1 MSNRV
6 NSSHLLK
13 NNLNL
18 NNESINKPEL
28 KLGEFYLTPLE
39 SFIINKSMPHGFK
52 LELEENLLKLIE
64 SESKERKK
72 NKKGK
77 NLLKYKS
84 AMNNKEIKQNNKNEK
99 KEQSL
104 TKKRINQDF
113 NLDNIPNDISR
124 EKYKIAKK
132 CKIGMERIKDS
143 PLAKNFYEFNDTD
156 TPSLSKVE
164 KKLNN
169 YEYNSF
175 YDFEMDIRKIWSYF
189 FYLGEKGDK
198 QIYENTSKM
207 SEKWE
212 NICSELE
219 NLNVDM
225 HEPIS
230 NSVTRR
236 EEKNRK
242 ELSEHKE
249 NNKDKINKSF
259 TNKKDIIKNGN
270 KDINININNK
280 QEITRSM
287 SSEDKNKLGKLI
299 RTNLNKEQLRG
310 IAKILMGKDDVKV
323 LEFDMDQLPY
333 EQLKKLEK
341 YVYDCAGQN
350 MKKLNS
356 NNNNNGTNIK
366 NNNNKNNDI
375 NNNNINN
382 KQNKNEKENEIN
394 NKEIKNKEK
403 EEKKIEEKNEI
414 NKNVINNNEKIENK
428 IVTKKENE
436 ENKNK
441 ENDNINKYNNEPINN
456 RDKDKDSLSDSLSS
470 DSSLSD

>member
-1 MSNRV
+1 MSNRA
-6 NSSHLLK
+6 NSSYLIK
-13 NNLNL
+13 NNLNI
-18 NNESINKPEL
+18 NNNPQIKPEL

-52 LELEENLLKLIE
+52 LELEENLLKFME
-64 SESKERKK
+64 SESKDRKK

-77 NLLKYKS
+77 NLLKSQS
-84 AMNNKEIKQNNKNEK
+84 AIYNHNIKQNHKIEK
-99 KEQSL
+99 KEQPHA
-104 TKKRINQDF
+104 KKRINQDF

-143 PLAKNFYEFNDTD
+143 PLAKHFYEFNDAD

-189 FYLGEKGDK
+189 FYLGEKGDQ

-225 HEPIS
+225 HEPVS
-230 NSVTRR
+230 NSTTRR
-236 EEKNRK
+236 AEKNKK
-242 ELSEHKE
+242 ELSDHKE

-259 TNKKDIIKNGN
+259 TNKKDNIKNGN

-280 QEITRSM
+280 QEIVGTM
-287 SSEDKNKLGKLI
+287 SGEDKNRLGKLI
-299 RTNLNKEQLRG
+299 RNSLNNEQLRG

-323 LEFDMDQLPY
+323 LEFDMDQLSY
-333 EQLKKLEK
+333 EQLKKLES
-341 YVYDCAGQN
+341 YVYDCVAQNN
-350 MKKLNS
+350 MKKLN
-356 NNNNNGTNIK
+356 NNNGANIK
-366 NNNNKNNDI
+366 NNKNNDI

-382 KQNKNEKENEIN
+382 NQNNKGKENEIN
-394 NKEIKNKEK
+394 NKDINNKENEK
-403 EEKKIEEKNEI
+403 KKIEEKNEI
-414 NKNVINNNEKIENK
+414 NKNEINNNDKIENK
-428 IVTKKENE
+428 NETKKENE

-441 ENDNINKYNNEPINN
+441 ENENNNKPINEQMN
-456 RDKDKDSLSDSLSS
+456 NKERDSLSDSLSS

>member
-13 NNLNL
+13 NNSN
-18 NNESINKPEL
+18 SINDPENKPEL
-28 KLGEFYLTPLE
+28 KLGEFYFTPLE
-39 SFIINKSMPHGFK
+39 SFIINKSMPHGYK
-52 LELEENLLKLIE
+52 LELEENLLKLME

-77 NLLKYKS
+77 NLLKYQNVI
-84 AMNNKEIKQNNKNEK
+84 NNNEIKQNNKKDK
-99 KEQSL
+99 KEQSQA
-104 TKKRINQDF
+104 KKRKNQDF
-113 NLDNIPNDISR
+113 NLDNIPNDINR

-143 PLAKNFYEFNDTD
+143 PLAKNFYEFNDVD

-189 FYLGEKGDK
+189 FYLGEKGDQ

-212 NICSELE
+212 NICQELE
-219 NLNVDM
+219 NSNDDIYEKV
-225 HEPIS
+225 S
-230 NSVTRR
+230 NSVIRR
-236 EEKNRK
+236 AEKNRK

-259 TNKKDIIKNGN
+259 TNKKDNIKNGN

-280 QEITRSM
+280 QEVTGTM
-287 SSEDKNKLGKLI
+287 SGEDKNKLGKLI
-299 RTNLNKEQLRG
+299 RNSLNREQLRG
-310 IAKILMGKDDVKV
+310 IAKILMGKDDVKI

-341 YVYDCAGQN
+341 YVYDCVAQN
-350 MKKLNS
+350 MQKSNA
-356 NNNNNGTNIK
+356 NNNNNGTSIK
-366 NNNNKNNDI
+366 NNKNNDI
-375 NNNNINN
+375 NNNINKPEN
-382 KQNKNEKENEIN
+382 KTGKENEIN
-394 NKEIKNKEK
+394 NKEINNKEK
-403 EEKKIEEKNEI
+403 EEKKKEEKKEI
-414 NKNVINNNEKIENK
+414 NNKQKIEEKIEN
-428 IVTKKENE
+428 KKENE

-441 ENDNINKYNNEPINN
+441 ENENNNQHNNEQINN
-456 RDKDKDSLSDSLSS
+456 KDKEKDSLSDSLSS

>member
-1 MSNRV
+1 MSNRA
-6 NSSHLLK
+6 NSSYLLK
-13 NNLNL
+13 NNLNI
-18 NNESINKPEL
+18 NNNPQIKPEL

-52 LELEENLLKLIE
+52 LELEENLLKLME
-64 SESKERKK
+64 SESKDRKK

-77 NLLKYKS
+77 NLLKSQS
-84 AMNNKEIKQNNKNEK
+84 AIYNHDNKQNHKMEK
-99 KEQSL
+99 KEQPHA
-104 TKKRINQDF
+104 KKRINQDF

-143 PLAKNFYEFNDTD
+143 PLAKHFYEFNDAD

-189 FYLGEKGDK
+189 FYLGEKGDQ

-225 HEPIS
+225 HEPVS
-230 NSVTRR
+230 NSTTRR
-236 EEKNRK
+236 AEKNKK
-242 ELSEHKE
+242 ELSDHKE

-259 TNKKDIIKNGN
+259 TNKKDNIKNGN

-280 QEITRSM
+280 QEIVGTM
-287 SSEDKNKLGKLI
+287 SGEDKNRLGKLI
-299 RTNLNKEQLRG
+299 RNSLNREQLKG
-310 IAKILMGKDDVKV
+310 IAKILMGKDDVKI
-323 LEFDMDQLPY
+323 LEFDMDQLSY
-333 EQLKKLEK
+333 EQLKKLEN
-341 YVYDCAGQN
+341 YVYDCVTQNN
-350 MKKLNS
+350 MKKLN
-356 NNNNNGTNIK
+356 NNNNGANIK
-366 NNNNKNNDI
+366 NNKNNDI
-375 NNNNINN
+375 NNNMDNNQNN
-382 KQNKNEKENEIN
+382 KGKENEIN
-394 NKEIKNKEK
+394 NKDINNKENEK
-403 EEKKIEEKNEI
+403 KKIEEKNEI
-414 NKNVINNNEKIENK
+414 NNNDKIENK
-428 IVTKKENE
+428 IETKKENE

-441 ENDNINKYNNEPINN
+441 ENENNNKPINEQMN
-456 RDKDKDSLSDSLSS
+456 NKERDSLSDSLSS

>member
-1 MSNRV
+1 MSNRA
-6 NSSHLLK
+6 NSSYLLK
-13 NNLNL
+13 NNLNI
-18 NNESINKPEL
+18 NNNPQIKPEL

-52 LELEENLLKLIE
+52 LELEENLLKLME
-64 SESKERKK
+64 SESKDRKK

-77 NLLKYKS
+77 NLLKSQS
-84 AMNNKEIKQNNKNEK
+84 AIYNHDIKQNHKMEK
-99 KEQSL
+99 KEQPHA
-104 TKKRINQDF
+104 KKRINQDF

-143 PLAKNFYEFNDTD
+143 PLAKHFYEFNDAD

-356 NNNNNGTNIK
+356 NNNNGTNIK

-375 NNNNINN
+375 NNNINN

>member
-1 MSNRV
+1 MSNRA
-6 NSSHLLK
+6 NSSYLLK
-13 NNLNL
+13 NNLNI
-18 NNESINKPEL
+18 NNNPQIKPEL

-52 LELEENLLKLIE
+52 LELEENLLKLME
-64 SESKERKK
+64 SESKDRKK

-77 NLLKYKS
+77 NLLKSQS
-84 AMNNKEIKQNNKNEK
+84 AIYNHDIKQNHKMEK
-99 KEQSL
+99 KEQPHA
-104 TKKRINQDF
+104 KKRINQDF

-143 PLAKNFYEFNDTD
+143 PLAKHFYEFNDTD

-189 FYLGEKGDK
+189 FYLGEKGDQ

-225 HEPIS
+225 HEPVS
-230 NSVTRR
+230 NSTTRR
-236 EEKNRK
+236 AEKNKK
-242 ELSEHKE
+242 ELSDHKE

-259 TNKKDIIKNGN
+259 TNKKDNIKNGN

-280 QEITRSM
+280 QEIVGTM
-287 SSEDKNKLGKLI
+287 SGEDKNRLGKLI
-299 RTNLNKEQLRG
+299 RNSLNREQLKG
-310 IAKILMGKDDVKV
+310 IAKILMGKDDVKI
-323 LEFDMDQLPY
+323 LEFDMDQLSY
-333 EQLKKLEK
+333 EQLKKLEN
-341 YVYDCAGQN
+341 YVYDCVTQNN
-350 MKKLNS
+350 MKKLN
-356 NNNNNGTNIK
+356 NNNNGSNIK
-366 NNNNKNNDI
+366 NNKNNDI
-375 NNNNINN
+375 NNNMNNNQNN
-382 KQNKNEKENEIN
+382 KGKENEIN
-394 NKEIKNKEK
+394 NKDINNKENEK
-403 EEKKIEEKNEI
+403 KKIEEKNEI
-414 NKNVINNNEKIENK
+414 NNNDKIENK
-428 IVTKKENE
+428 IETKKENE

-441 ENDNINKYNNEPINN
+441 ENENNNKPINEQMN
-456 RDKDKDSLSDSLSS
+456 NKERDSLSDSLSS

>member
-18 NNESINKPEL
+18 NNESTNKPEL

-84 AMNNKEIKQNNKNEK
+84 AINNKEIKQNNKNEK

-341 YVYDCAGQN
+341 YVYDCVAQN
-350 MKKLNS
+350 MQKSNA
-356 NNNNNGTNIK
+356 NNNNNGTSIK
-366 NNNNKNNDI
+366 NNKNNDI
-375 NNNNINN
+375 NNNINKPEN
-382 KQNKNEKENEIN
+382 KTGKENEIN
-394 NKEIKNKEK
+394 NKEINNKEK
-403 EEKKIEEKNEI
+403 EEKKIEEKKEI
-414 NKNVINNNEKIENK
+414 NNKQKIEEKIEN
-428 IVTKKENE
+428 KKENE

-441 ENDNINKYNNEPINN
+441 ENENNNQHNNEQINN
-456 RDKDKDSLSDSLSS
+456 KDKEKDSLSDSLSS

>member
-13 NNLNL
+13 NNLN
-18 NNESINKPEL
+18 SINDPENKSEL

-52 LELEENLLKLIE
+52 LELEENLLKLME
-64 SESKERKK
+64 SESKDRKK

-77 NLLKYKS
+77 NLLKSQS
-84 AMNNKEIKQNNKNEK
+84 AIYNHDIKQNHKMEK
-99 KEQSL
+99 KEQPHA
-104 TKKRINQDF
+104 KKRINQDF

-143 PLAKNFYEFNDTD
+143 PLAKHFYEFNDAD

-189 FYLGEKGDK
+189 FYLGEKGDQ

-225 HEPIS
+225 HEPVS
-230 NSVTRR
+230 NSTTRR
-236 EEKNRK
+236 AEKNKK
-242 ELSEHKE
+242 ELSDHKE

-259 TNKKDIIKNGN
+259 TNKKDNIKNGN

-280 QEITRSM
+280 QEIVGTM
-287 SSEDKNKLGKLI
+287 SGEDKNRLGKLI
-299 RTNLNKEQLRG
+299 RNSLNREQLKG
-310 IAKILMGKDDVKV
+310 IAKILMGKDDVKI
-323 LEFDMDQLPY
+323 LEFDMDQLSY
-333 EQLKKLEK
+333 EQLKKLEN
-341 YVYDCAGQN
+341 YVYDCVSQNN
-350 MKKLNS
+350 MKKLN
-356 NNNNNGTNIK
+356 NNNNGSNIK
-366 NNNNKNNDI
+366 NNKNNDI
-375 NNNNINN
+375 NNNMNNNQNN
-382 KQNKNEKENEIN
+382 KGKENEIN
-394 NKEIKNKEK
+394 NKDINNKENEK
-403 EEKKIEEKNEI
+403 KKIEEKNEI
-414 NKNVINNNEKIENK
+414 NNNDKIENK
-428 IVTKKENE
+428 IEAKKENE

-441 ENDNINKYNNEPINN
+441 ENENNNKPINEQMN
-456 RDKDKDSLSDSLSS
+456 NKERDSLSDSLSS

>member
-1 MSNRV
+1 MSNRA
-6 NSSHLLK
+6 NSSYLLK
-13 NNLNL
+13 NNLNI
-18 NNESINKPEL
+18 NNNPQIKPEL

-52 LELEENLLKLIE
+52 LELEENLLKLME
-64 SESKERKK
+64 SESKDRKK

-77 NLLKYKS
+77 NLLKSQS
-84 AMNNKEIKQNNKNEK
+84 AIYNHDIKQNHKMEK
-99 KEQSL
+99 KEQPHA
-104 TKKRINQDF
+104 KKRINQDF

-143 PLAKNFYEFNDTD
+143 PLAKHFYEFNDTD

-189 FYLGEKGDK
+189 FYLGEKGDQ

-225 HEPIS
+225 HEPVS
-230 NSVTRR
+230 NSTTRR
-236 EEKNRK
+236 AEKNKK
-242 ELSEHKE
+242 ELSDHKE

-259 TNKKDIIKNGN
+259 TNKKDNIKNGN

-280 QEITRSM
+280 QEIVGTM
-287 SSEDKNKLGKLI
+287 SGEDKNRLGKLI
-299 RTNLNKEQLRG
+299 RNSLNREQLKG
-310 IAKILMGKDDVKV
+310 IAKILMGKDDVKI
-323 LEFDMDQLPY
+323 LEFDMDQLSY
-333 EQLKKLEK
+333 EQLKKLEN
-341 YVYDCAGQN
+341 YVYDCVSQNN
-350 MKKLNS
+350 MKKLN
-356 NNNNNGTNIK
+356 NNNNGSNIK
-366 NNNNKNNDI
+366 NNKNNDI
-375 NNNNINN
+375 NNNMNNNQNN
-382 KQNKNEKENEIN
+382 KGKENEIN
-394 NKEIKNKEK
+394 NKDINNKENEK
-403 EEKKIEEKNEI
+403 KKIEEKNEI
-414 NKNVINNNEKIENK
+414 NNNDKIENK
-428 IVTKKENE
+428 IEAKKENE

-441 ENDNINKYNNEPINN
+441 ENENNNKPINEQMN
-456 RDKDKDSLSDSLSS
+456 NKERDSLSDSLSS

>member
-13 NNLNL
+13 NNSN
-18 NNESINKPEL
+18 SINDPKNKPEL
-28 KLGEFYLTPLE
+28 KLGEFYFTPLE
-39 SFIINKSMPHGFK
+39 SFIINKSMPHGYK
-52 LELEENLLKLIE
+52 LELEENLLKLME

-77 NLLKYKS
+77 NLLKYQNVI
-84 AMNNKEIKQNNKNEK
+84 NNNEIKQNNKKEK
-99 KEQSL
+99 KEQSQA
-104 TKKRINQDF
+104 KKRINQDF
-113 NLDNIPNDISR
+113 NLDNIPNDINR

-143 PLAKNFYEFNDTD
+143 PLAKNFYEFNDVD

-225 HEPIS
+225 HEPVS
-230 NSVTRR
+230 NSVARR
-236 EEKNRK
+236 AEKNRK

-280 QEITRSM
+280 QEVTGTM
-287 SSEDKNKLGKLI
+287 SGEDKNKLGKLI
-299 RTNLNKEQLRG
+299 RNSLNREQLRG
-310 IAKILMGKDDVKV
+310 IAKILMGKDDVKI

-341 YVYDCAGQN
+341 YVYDCVAQN
-350 MKKLNS
+350 MQKSNA
-356 NNNNNGTNIK
+356 NNNNNGTSIK
-366 NNNNKNNDI
+366 NNKNNEI
-375 NNNNINN
+375 NNNINKPEN
-382 KQNKNEKENEIN
+382 KTGKENEIN
-394 NKEIKNKEK
+394 NKEINNKEK
-403 EEKKIEEKNEI
+403 EEKKIEEKKEI
-414 NKNVINNNEKIENK
+414 NNKQKIEEKIE
-428 IVTKKENE
+428 TKKENE

-441 ENDNINKYNNEPINN
+441 ENENNNQHNNEQINN
-456 RDKDKDSLSDSLSS
+456 KDKEKDSLSDSLSS

>member
-1 MSNRV
+1 MSNRA
-6 NSSHLLK
+6 NSSYLLK
-13 NNLNL
+13 NNLNI
-18 NNESINKPEL
+18 NNNPQIKPEL

-52 LELEENLLKLIE
+52 LELEENLLKLME
-64 SESKERKK
+64 SESKDHKK

-77 NLLKYKS
+77 NLLKSQS
-84 AMNNKEIKQNNKNEK
+84 AIYNHDIKQNHKMEK
-99 KEQSL
+99 KEQPHA
-104 TKKRINQDF
+104 KKRINQDF

-143 PLAKNFYEFNDTD
+143 PLAKHFYEFNDTD

-189 FYLGEKGDK
+189 FYLGEKGDQ

-225 HEPIS
+225 HEPVS
-230 NSVTRR
+230 NSTTRR
-236 EEKNRK
+236 AEKNKK
-242 ELSEHKE
+242 ELSDHKE

-259 TNKKDIIKNGN
+259 TNKKDNIKNGN

-280 QEITRSM
+280 QEIVGTM
-287 SSEDKNKLGKLI
+287 SGEDKNRLGKLI
-299 RTNLNKEQLRG
+299 RNSLNREQLKG
-310 IAKILMGKDDVKV
+310 IAKILMGKDDVKI
-323 LEFDMDQLPY
+323 LEFDMDQLSY
-333 EQLKKLEK
+333 EQLKKLEN
-341 YVYDCAGQN
+341 YVYDCVAQNN
-350 MKKLNS
+350 MKKLN
-356 NNNNNGTNIK
+356 NNNNGANIK
-366 NNNNKNNDI
+366 NNKNNDI
-375 NNNNINN
+375 NNNMNNNQNN
-382 KQNKNEKENEIN
+382 KGKENEIN
-394 NKEIKNKEK
+394 NKDINNKENEK
-403 EEKKIEEKNEI
+403 KKIEEKNEI
-414 NKNVINNNEKIENK
+414 NKKEINNNDKIENK
-428 IVTKKENE
+428 IETKKENE

-441 ENDNINKYNNEPINN
+441 ENENNNKPINEQMN
-456 RDKDKDSLSDSLSS
+456 NKERDSLSDSLSS

>member
-13 NNLNL
+13 NNSN
-18 NNESINKPEL
+18 SINDPENKPEL
-28 KLGEFYLTPLE
+28 KLGEFYFTPLE
-39 SFIINKSMPHGFK
+39 SFIINKSMPHGYK
-52 LELEENLLKLIE
+52 LELEENLLKLME

-77 NLLKYKS
+77 NLLKYQNVI
-84 AMNNKEIKQNNKNEK
+84 NNNEIKQNNKKEK
-99 KEQSL
+99 KEQSQA
-104 TKKRINQDF
+104 KKRINQDF
-113 NLDNIPNDISR
+113 NLDNIPNDINR

-143 PLAKNFYEFNDTD
+143 PLAKNFYEFNDVD

-225 HEPIS
+225 HEPVS
-230 NSVTRR
+230 NSVARR
-236 EEKNRK
+236 AEKNRK

-259 TNKKDIIKNGN
+259 TNKKDNIKNGN

-280 QEITRSM
+280 QEVTGTM
-287 SSEDKNKLGKLI
+287 SGEDKNKLGKLI
-299 RTNLNKEQLRG
+299 RNSLNREQLRG
-310 IAKILMGKDDVKV
+310 IAKILMGKDDVKI

-341 YVYDCAGQN
+341 YVYDCVAQN
-350 MKKLNS
+350 MQKSNA
-356 NNNNNGTNIK
+356 NNNNNGTSIK
-366 NNNNKNNDI
+366 NNKNNDI
-375 NNNNINN
+375 NNNINKPEN
-382 KQNKNEKENEIN
+382 KTGKENEIN
-394 NKEIKNKEK
+394 NKEINNKEK
-403 EEKKIEEKNEI
+403 EEKKIEEKKEI
-414 NKNVINNNEKIENK
+414 NNKQKKEEKIEN
-428 IVTKKENE
+428 KKENE

-441 ENDNINKYNNEPINN
+441 ENENNNQHNNEQINN
-456 RDKDKDSLSDSLSS
+456 KDKEKDSLSDSLSS